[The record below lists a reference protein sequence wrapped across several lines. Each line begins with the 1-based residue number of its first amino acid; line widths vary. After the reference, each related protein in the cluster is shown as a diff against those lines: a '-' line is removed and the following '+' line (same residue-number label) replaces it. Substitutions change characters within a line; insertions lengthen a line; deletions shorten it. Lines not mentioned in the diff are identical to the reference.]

1 MLSQTTL
8 QEAARVLGEAARPAK
23 VILFGSY
30 ARGDADEGS
39 DADFLVIKPKVEN
52 RGLESVRLYQEIA
65 PLGLPVDILLYSE
78 ADVAERRDWCS
89 SAVYWAMREGRL
101 LYEAE
106 GA

>member
-39 DADFLVIKPKVEN
+39 DVDFLVIEPEVAHPGEEAVQAK
-52 RGLESVRLYQEIA
+52 RGVATRVRRKGEY
-65 PLGLPVDILLYSE
+65 
-78 ADVAERRDWCS
+78 
-89 SAVYWAMREGRL
+89 
-101 LYEAE
+101 
-106 GA
+106 